1 MQIERL
7 EISERF
13 CGPPRSGNGGYV
25 CGRIAKHI
33 SGTAVVRLRAP
44 PPLNT
49 ELRLEFTDEEA
60 RLFQD
65 AQLLG
70 EAKRTE
76 LKVEA
81 PQCPSM
87 DQALE
92 STESYLGFRTHAFP
106 GCFVCGPA
114 RQPND
119 GLRIFPGA
127 LTESSTIAAPWI
139 PEASLADE
147 FGNVKSEFLWS
158 ALDCT
163 GGFAVLPVPEGLAIV
178 LGELSASIE
187 SRVAHTERCIV
198 VGWPLGTDGRKLFA
212 GSAIYAEDGRLIAK
226 ARAVWLTVQARS
238 WN

>member
-1 MQIERL
+1 ME
-7 EISERF
+7 
-13 CGPPRSGNGGYV
+13 
-25 CGRIAKHI
+25 
-33 SGTAVVRLRAP
+33 
-44 PPLNT
+44 
-49 ELRLEFTDEEA
+49 
-60 RLFQD
+60 
-65 AQLLG
+65 
-70 EAKRTE
+70 
-76 LKVEA
+76 
-81 PQCPSM
+81 
-87 DQALE
+87 QALE
-92 STESYLGFRTHAFP
+92 STESYLGFRTHTFP

-127 LTESSTIAAPWI
+127 LAESSTLAAPWI

-163 GGFAVLPVPEGLAIV
+163 GGFSVLPVPEDLAIV

-187 SRVAHTERCIV
+187 SRLTHTERCIV